1 MVKSQEYING
11 KTIIVNGSLSKL
23 EEIRLL
29 QGLEFSLMPKLQ
41 MINIANSNFED
52 EAEGWKLER
61 NGQKLTTLCY
71 PENKLEKNTTF
82 KNSLTKLKYRTG
94 FYAFGTQTQERVN
107 PPRRQ
112 GTTRESKAAPPTTR
126 VIW

>member
-29 QGLEFSLMPKLQ
+29 RGLEFSLMPKLQ

-52 EAEGWKLER
+52 EAEG
-61 NGQKLTTLCY
+61 
-71 PENKLEKNTTF
+71 
-82 KNSLTKLKYRTG
+82 
-94 FYAFGTQTQERVN
+94 
-107 PPRRQ
+107 
-112 GTTRESKAAPPTTR
+112 
-126 VIW
+126 